1 MSASTKTHKL
11 PASTTEEGTTLVIRA
26 PKRGRLRIRVIGETP
41 LIMHRWS
48 EKAVKE
54 MLDKQ
59 RGVKSLTKREAK
71 DPQQDYEAS
80 MYRMPD
86 GSGFAF
92 PAVAFKSAMVSAC
105 REIDGLTMAQAR
117 QLFHVRG
124 LDDPEYVR
132 IEGEPRMRQDTVRV
146 ANGAADIRF
155 RGEFVS
161 WSADMEIDFN
171 AAVLKAEDVANLLAY
186 AGASVGIGERRP
198 EREGNSFGLFKVSGT
213 ISHEE
218 SSDVQ
223 S

>member
-1 MSASTKTHKL
+1 M
-11 PASTTEEGTTLVIRA
+11 STTTKSKNSPSSSSENGLTLVIRA
-26 PKRGRLRIRVIGETP
+26 PKRGRLQLRVIGETP

-48 EKAVKE
+48 EKAMKE

-59 RGVKSLTKREAK
+59 QGNKNLSKREAK
-71 DPQQDYEAS
+71 DPQQDYENS

-86 GSGFAF
+86 GSGYAF
-92 PAVAFKSAMVSAC
+92 PAVAFKAAMVSAC

-124 LDDPEYVR
+124 IDDPEYVR
-132 IEGEPRMRQDTVRV
+132 INGNPRMRQDTVRV
-146 ANGAADIRF
+146 SNGAADIRF
-155 RGEFVS
+155 RGEFVA
-161 WSADMEIDFN
+161 WSADLEIDFN

-198 EREGNSFGLFKVSGT
+198 EREGNSFGLFIVGA
-213 ISHEE
+213 IVHNE
-218 SSDVQ
+218 SSDAQ